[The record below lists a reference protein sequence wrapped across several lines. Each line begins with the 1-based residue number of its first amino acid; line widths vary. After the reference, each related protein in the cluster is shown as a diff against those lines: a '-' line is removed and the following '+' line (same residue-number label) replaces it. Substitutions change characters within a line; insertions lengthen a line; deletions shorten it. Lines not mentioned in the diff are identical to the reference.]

1 MTNNYS
7 LSEMAQNEIKGF
19 ALYTIEARAI
29 PSMLDGMKPVNR
41 FYVYS
46 SIVNTPKD
54 FKKVSAV
61 SGIVSDYGYNHG
73 EASAAGAG
81 QLMAATWNNNV
92 CLIEGRGSFGTRQ
105 VPQAGAARY
114 VYTRLHPNFGK
125 YIKDNELV
133 LSHEDPEH
141 IPPKFYMPVIP
152 LVLANGTK
160 GIATGFATNILPRS
174 TNDLINACKEYIAT
188 GEIKKDLPITF
199 PDFKGKVVPNGNNQY
214 DCFGIMKR
222 LNSNSVLITEI
233 PYGVDREAYVNI
245 LDKLESDG
253 KISGFEDQCSS
264 DGFTFEVKFRRA
276 DLARL
281 KDDQVIALLK
291 LKKSH
296 TENLNVIDWNENL
309 KEYDDHKQL
318 IADFVDY
325 RMSAFISRRIELR
338 KKEYSE
344 ALRWLT
350 VKKEFVTAV
359 LDDNIIFKGKKKV
372 DITMQILDVTSAT
385 DEDGDRLLKMHIMSL
400 TDEMVKALVLQI
412 KDAKAELKYW
422 KGTNES
428 EQFTLDLRDIS

>member
-1 MTNNYS
+1 MNYS
-7 LSEMAQNEIKGF
+7 LSSMANNEIKGF
-19 ALYTIEARAI
+19 ARYTIEARAI
-29 PSMLDGMKPVNR
+29 PSLLDGMKPVNR

-46 SIVNTPKD
+46 SIINTPKD

-92 CLIEGRGSFGTRQ
+92 CLVEGRGSFGTRQ

-114 VYTRLHPNFGK
+114 VYTRLHPNFNK
-125 YIKDNELV
+125 YIKDIELV
-133 LSHEDPEH
+133 IQHEDPEH
-141 IPPKFYMPVIP
+141 VPPKFYMPVIP

-174 TNDLINACKEYIAT
+174 ADDLINACKEYIAT
-188 GEIKKDLPITF
+188 GKIKNDLPISF
-199 PDFKGKVVPNGNNQY
+199 PDFKGKVVSNGSNQY
-214 DCFGIMKR
+214 DCFGIVKHI
-222 LNSNSVLITEI
+222 NSNSVLITEI

-264 DGFTFEVKFRRA
+264 NGFTFEVKFKRA
-276 DLARL
+276 DLAKL
-281 KDDQVIALLK
+281 KDEQLIALLK
-291 LKKSH
+291 LKKSY
-296 TENLNVIDWNENL
+296 TENLNVIDWDENL
-309 KEYDDHKQL
+309 IEYNDHKRL

-325 RMSAFISRRIELR
+325 RMSNFVKRRIELR
-338 KKEYSE
+338 QVEFNE

-359 LDDNIIFKGKKKV
+359 LDDVIIFKGKKK
-372 DITMQILDVTSAT
+372 DAISIQILNAT
-385 DEDGDRLLKMHIMSL
+385 TATTIDADRLLKMNIMSL

-412 KDAKAELKYW
+412 KNAKSELKYW
-422 KGTNES
+422 NSTTEA

>member
-1 MTNNYS
+1 MANKYS

-19 ALYTIEARAI
+19 ARYTIEARAI
-29 PSMLDGMKPVNR
+29 PSLCDGMKPVQR

-81 QLMAATWNNNV
+81 QLMAAAWNNNV

-114 VYTRLHPNFGK
+114 VYTRLHPNFNK

-133 LSHEDPEH
+133 IPHDDPEH

-160 GIATGFATNILPRS
+160 GIATGFATNILPRA
-174 TNDLINACKEYIAT
+174 TDDIINACKEYIAT
-188 GEIKKDLPITF
+188 GKIKNDLPITF
-199 PDFKGKVVPNGNNQY
+199 PDFKGKVVSNGFNQY
-214 DCFGIMKR
+214 DCFGIVKR

-245 LDKLESDG
+245 LDRLEG
-253 KISGFEDQCSS
+253 EGNISGFEDQCSS
-264 DGFTFEVKFRRA
+264 NGFTFEVKFKRA
-276 DLARL
+276 DLAKL
-281 KDDQVIALLK
+281 TEAQLISILK

-296 TENLNVIDWNENL
+296 TENLNVIDWDENL
-309 KEYDDHKQL
+309 VEYDDHKKL

-325 RMSAFISRRIELR
+325 RMSAFIKRRIELR
-338 KKEYSE
+338 QNEFTE

-350 VKKEFVTAV
+350 VKKEFVSAV
-359 LDDNIIFKGKKKV
+359 LDDIIIFKGKKKADV
-372 DITMQILDVTSAT
+372 ATQILDVTTAT
-385 DEDGDRLLKMHIMSL
+385 AEDSDRLLKMNIMSL

-422 KGTNES
+422 KGTNEA
-428 EQFTLDLRDIS
+428 EQFSLDLQDIS